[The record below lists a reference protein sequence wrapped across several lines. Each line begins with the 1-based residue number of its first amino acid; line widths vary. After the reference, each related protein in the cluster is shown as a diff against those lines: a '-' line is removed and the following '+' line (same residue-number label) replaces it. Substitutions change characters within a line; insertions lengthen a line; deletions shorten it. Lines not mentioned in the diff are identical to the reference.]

1 MELSGGLISLKQPT
15 TYEASSFR
23 HKRRKT
29 VEHPVPT
36 IGNPELLKLVMKDIE
51 ADPERW
57 NQDGWFKASDV
68 HRARTYLGEITVQA
82 DACGTTACLAGHI
95 LIREGYQPTVFGTFV
110 SREGRRVNPDTVAA
124 ELLGLTETQTHDLF
138 YYTTF
143 SSKRVERG
151 YRPGSPMTLEE
162 FKSHVTEVTGVTFD

>member
-51 ADPERW
+51 AEPERW
-57 NQDGWFKASDV
+57 DQDNWFRPSEEQRRDAWRERV
-68 HRARTYLGEITVQA
+68 VQA
-82 DACGTTACLAGHI
+82 DACGTTACLAGHV
-95 LIREGYQPTVFGTFV
+95 LIREGYQPTVFGSFV
-110 SREGRRVNPDTVAA
+110 SPEGRGVTPDVVAS
-124 ELLGLTETQTHDLF
+124 ELLGLSEDQTYDLF
-138 YYTTF
+138 HYT
-143 SSKRVERG
+143 SSSPRRKERG
-151 YRPGSPMTLEE
+151 YPPGLPMTLEE
-162 FKSHVTEVTGVTFD
+162 YKGHVTEVTGVTFD